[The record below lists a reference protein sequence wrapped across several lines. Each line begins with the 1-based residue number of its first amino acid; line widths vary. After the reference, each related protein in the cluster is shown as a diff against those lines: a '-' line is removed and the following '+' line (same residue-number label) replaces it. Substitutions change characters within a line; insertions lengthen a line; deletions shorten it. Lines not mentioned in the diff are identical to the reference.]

1 MSSKLMALGKAM
13 EAVGDGALLALGGNT
28 LNRAPMAA
36 VYALAGQGKRK
47 LRLVKTAGAMD
58 VDLLCFA
65 GCVQSVDAGFVSYES
80 QFSLCPHYRS
90 CVEHGLVKA
99 NEHAC
104 YTVIS
109 ALRASAYGLPFMPV
123 KGLKESDLR
132 RAHPY
137 FALVKDP
144 FTGEDLAAV
153 RALRPDW
160 AIIHVQQA
168 DARGNARIDGP
179 VYEDLLMSQA
189 AQRVL
194 ITAEEIVDDGF
205 FSRCERKAQIP
216 HFLTDAVVYKPQGAS
231 PCSCPNRYPVD
242 ESEILS
248 FLALA
253 DQEALLHWL
262 SESGREQG

>member
-1 MSSKLMALGKAM
+1 MSKLISLS
-13 EAVGDGALLALGGNT
+13 EAVSAIPDGAMIALGGNT

-36 VYALAGQGKRK
+36 VYELARQRK
-47 LRLVKTAGAMD
+47 SDLRLVKTAGAMD
-58 VDLLCFA
+58 VDLLCLA
-65 GCVQSVDAGFVSYES
+65 NAAASVDAGFISYENR
-80 QFSLCPHYRS
+80 FGLCPHYRKG
-90 CVEHGLVKA
+90 VQQGLVKS

-137 FALVKDP
+137 FASAKDP
-144 FTGEDLAAV
+144 FTGEELAAV

-189 AQRVL
+189 AQKVL

-216 HFLTDAVVYKPQGAS
+216 HFLTDAVVLKPRGAS
-231 PCSCPNRYPVD
+231 PCSCTNHYQVD
-242 ESEILS
+242 EAEILS

-253 DQEALLHWL
+253 DGEALLLWL
-262 SESGREQG
+262 SESGRAQG